1 MGHPRIVARGATYA
15 ATRRCVLRKN
25 FLGWWDPEV
34 DRIWLWCLAVATAKC
49 GVELHHAVRV
59 GSHYH
64 ITFTVTRNNL
74 GEFLWWLN
82 LPMSRALNALL
93 TKRGFD
99 APSQLF
105 DSRQMHVMRLLDA
118 DAQMISVLYE
128 RLNVVAAGLAETCDG
143 VPGVTLGPR
152 RWKSRRGLRVRKPS
166 LYFDGDIEE
175 RSLVLAP
182 PPLVY
187 LAFGGDMDAIVHH
200 FGVLE
205 REGERRI
212 RQARAGRPA
221 RTPAEVRAI
230 HPWDEPKT
238 LKEAGGGRV
247 PCFKTGLGSLAR
259 IAAAKEVRKWR
270 GAYGEA
276 EGEWRAGDQEVEF
289 PHGTHLLATR
299 YGANVAEPG
308 AEAWVSAPGPTLADA
323 RARVAAGA
331 VDRDAGLVDRVR
343 ASMVVDDDDGGD
355 GDHGDSDDD
364 GDDDGGDDSG
374 GGGRPRPPY
383 PDPPPGDT
391 PQRPDSEHLHRFD
404 ERPPGDRDDAPRR
417 LVFRRDARPGRRS
430 GDPPHQ

>member
-15 ATRRCVLRKN
+15 ATRRCVVRKN

-34 DRIWLWCLAVATAKC
+34 DRIWLWCLAVACERCA
-49 GVELHHAVRV
+49 VELHHAVRV

-74 GEFLWWLN
+74 GEFLWWVN
-82 LPMSRALNALL
+82 QPMSRALNALL
-93 TKRGFD
+93 VKRGFD
-99 APSQLF
+99 APGQLF
-105 DSRQMHVMRLLDA
+105 DGRQTHVMRLLDA

-128 RLNVVAAGLAETCDG
+128 RLNPVQAGLAETCDG

-152 RWKSRRGLRVRKPS
+152 RWKSRGGLRVRKPE
-166 LYFDGDIEE
+166 LYFDGDVEE
-175 RSLVLAP
+175 RRLVLGP

-205 REGERRI
+205 REGERQI
-212 RQARAGRPA
+212 REARAARPA
-221 RTPAEVRAI
+221 RTQAEVRAI

-276 EGEWRAGDQEVEF
+276 EREWRGGDREAEF

-299 YGANVAEPG
+299 YEAKVAEADSG
-308 AEAWVSAPGPTLADA
+308 AWVSAPGPTLADA

-331 VDRDAGLVDRVR
+331 VDRDADLVDRVR
-343 ASMVVDDDDGGD
+343 AGMAADDDGDDGD
-355 GDHGDSDDD
+355 HGDHGDSDDD
-364 GDDDGGDDSG
+364 GGGGDDG
-374 GGGRPRPPY
+374 DRPSPPF
-383 PDPPPGDT
+383 PGPPPGDT
-391 PQRPDSEHLHRFD
+391 PQRPDPRHLHRFD

-417 LVFRRDARPGRRS
+417 LIFRRDARLIRRS
-430 GDPPHQ
+430 GDPPQQ